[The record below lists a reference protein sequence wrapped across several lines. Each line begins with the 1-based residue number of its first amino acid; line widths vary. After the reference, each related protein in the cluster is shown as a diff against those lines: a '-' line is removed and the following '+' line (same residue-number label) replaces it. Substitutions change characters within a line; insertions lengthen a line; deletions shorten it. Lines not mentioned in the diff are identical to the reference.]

1 MKNYNIKFTKT
12 FNRTLKNN
20 LKRCKKY
27 SLSYADK
34 IERKVFESIKLLQ
47 IFPYANPTLN
57 IRGKPEKYK
66 KIIIKHRFLIVFQ
79 INNED
84 INLLYF
90 IDGRQSYRNFFKNLK
105 IFNLR
110 VI

>member
-1 MKNYNIKFTKT
+1 MKNYNIKFTNT
-12 FNRTLKNN
+12 FNTMLRNN
-20 LKRCKKY
+20 LKRCRKY
-27 SLSYADK
+27 SLTYTHK
-34 IERKVFESIKLLQ
+34 IERKGHESIKLLQ
-47 IFPYANPTLN
+47 IFPYANPTLR
-57 IRGKPEKYK
+57 ISGKPGKCK

-90 IDGRQSYRNFFKNLK
+90 IDGRQSYKNFFENLK
-105 IFNLR
+105 IFNLS